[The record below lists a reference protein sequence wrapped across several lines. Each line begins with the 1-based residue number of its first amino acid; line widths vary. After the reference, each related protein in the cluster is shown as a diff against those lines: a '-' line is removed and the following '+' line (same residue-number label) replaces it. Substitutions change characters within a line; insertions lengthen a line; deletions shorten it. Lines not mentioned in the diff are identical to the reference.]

1 MTENQTVK
9 ERLLAYLSAKGISA
23 RKFSLS
29 CGLSENYVVNIKKSI
44 QPEKL
49 EQISSVYPDLN
60 PGWLM
65 TGEGEMLRTD
75 PGAGAVS
82 DVEALRRRIAE
93 LEATV
98 ERQNRVID
106 ALTGTGCKQIG

>member
-1 MTENQTVK
+1 MTTYAFEK
-9 ERLLAYLSAKGISA
+9 AS
-23 RKFSLS
+23 
-29 CGLSENYVVNIKKSI
+29 GLSIGYVKNISKSI
-44 QPEKL
+44 QPDKMEL
-49 EQISSVYPDLN
+49 ISGAFPDLN

-75 PGAGAVS
+75 PGAGAVG

>member
-1 MTENQTVK
+1 
-9 ERLLAYLSAKGISA
+9 
-23 RKFSLS
+23 
-29 CGLSENYVVNIKKSI
+29 
-44 QPEKL
+44 
-49 EQISSVYPDLN
+49 
-60 PGWLM
+60 
-65 TGEGEMLRTD
+65 MLRTD
-75 PGAGAVS
+75 PGAVAVS

>member
-1 MTENQTVK
+1 MT
-9 ERLLAYLSAKGISA
+9 
-23 RKFSLS
+23 
-29 CGLSENYVVNIKKSI
+29 CGLSNGYVNNIKKSI
-44 QPEKL
+44 QPDKVQSIVL
-49 EQISSVYPDLN
+49 NYPDLN

-75 PGAGAVS
+75 PGAVAVS

>member
-1 MTENQTVK
+1 MDKIEQLK
-9 ERLLAYLSAKGISA
+9 AYFINKGIKQQEIAST
-23 RKFSLS
+23 L
-29 CGLSENYVVNIKKSI
+29 GLKKSFVSELLNGKRSI
-44 QPEKL
+44 GYETAHKL
-49 EQISSVYPDLN
+49 SSQYPDLN
-60 PGWLM
+60 IDWLM

-106 ALTGTGCKQIG
+106 ALTGSGCKQIG